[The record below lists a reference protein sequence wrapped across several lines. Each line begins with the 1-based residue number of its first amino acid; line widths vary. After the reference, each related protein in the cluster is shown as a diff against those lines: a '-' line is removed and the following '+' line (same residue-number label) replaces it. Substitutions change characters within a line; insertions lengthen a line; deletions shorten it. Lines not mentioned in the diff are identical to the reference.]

1 MSVIR
6 YNWPIMIDCYWGR
19 KGTKHDDIT
28 TKENGSKG
36 FSAKV
41 DWNAFIMRSI
51 CMGWIFAFIGW

>member
-1 MSVIR
+1 
-6 YNWPIMIDCYWGR
+6 MIDCYWGR